1 MEKLYTIALTLL
13 KPQLS
18 LIQLMQIYQEA
29 GSATALV
36 EARTHLDDVLPEPNE
51 RLKSVMA
58 NMDSLIKR
66 AEAEIEF
73 CNKHSINILTLADHD
88 YPQRLAECSDAPL
101 VLYKMGNADLNAQR
115 IINIVGTR
123 KSTPY
128 GRDVTERFVKE
139 LSEAVPDTLIVSG
152 LAYGTDINAHRA
164 ALANNMN
171 TVGVL
176 AHGLDTLYPAVHRET
191 AKKMLSQGGLLTEFL
206 SGERPE
212 KRNFVQRN
220 RIVAG
225 MSDYTILVESA
236 VHGGGLI
243 TCGISRSYSRDVYA
257 FPGPVTSPVSEG
269 CNNLLKHGDAQMVL
283 SAEDFLDSVNWKQV
297 FELEKAKKQGI
308 ECNMFPE
315 LTPTET
321 IIANALQEH
330 GDMHIN
336 QLAIVTNLPISTLS
350 TTLLMM
356 EMNGIV
362 RSLAGAMYHLII
374 KTL

>member
-123 KSTPY
+123 NSTPY

-236 VHGGGLI
+236 AHGGGLI
-243 TCGISRSYSRDVYA
+243 TCGISRSYNRDVYA